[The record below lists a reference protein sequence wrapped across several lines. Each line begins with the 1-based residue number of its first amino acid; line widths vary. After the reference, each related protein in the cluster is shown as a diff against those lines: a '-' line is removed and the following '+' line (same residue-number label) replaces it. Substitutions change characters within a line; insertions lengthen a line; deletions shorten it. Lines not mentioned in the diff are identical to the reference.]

1 MFRIRK
7 ILDSVSNANKY
18 AINQIL
24 QIIKNQFPT
33 TRKDDLLKLPFQL
46 VDPLKYQYRSIL
58 FSAEDHLGRVKA
70 FAMLLHMS
78 DIGVTYLELISTA
91 PQKTGKGLGTI
102 LYERIREE
110 SINLKAKG
118 LFFESS
124 IDDERVC
131 DPETLTQNQKR
142 MLFYERFGAYPII
155 NNIFDSPIKPGDKD
169 LYYLMYDPLNQTAP
183 LDLKLTKQVAR
194 AVLERKYKKIID
206 PALIEKIVDSFR
218 DDPVVTRK
226 PQYKAKPFNPKVQT
240 KPLIALL
247 VNENHAIHHVAE
259 KGYVEAPIRISQI
272 LNEISKTGMFKRL
285 RPRKAPFSLLKK
297 IHDTEY
303 LNFLKNVCK
312 NLPEGKSIYPSVFP
326 GRNRFSS
333 SRDIEVQ
340 IGCFCTDTMTP
351 LNKNAYLAAV
361 GAVDCAVTAAEVL
374 LEDFRLS
381 YALVRPPGHHAEWN
395 KFGGFC
401 YFNSTAA
408 AAQYLSDYGKVAV
421 IDIDF
426 HHGNGTQDIFY
437 ERNDILTCS
446 IHGDP
451 AVEYPYFSGFAK
463 ETGFRQGKGFNINI
477 PLPKNCTSDMFH
489 EALEKIAGKVKKFK
503 PAFLVAAL
511 GLDTARADPT
521 GSWSLLSNDFETTG
535 KIIAGISL
543 PTVIVQEGGYRT
555 RTLGINARRF
565 FEGLYMGSGLRG

>member
-18 AINQIL
+18 AIDQVL
-24 QIIKNQFPT
+24 EIIKKQFPT
-33 TRKDDLLKLPFQL
+33 TRIDDLLKLPLQL
-46 VDPLKYQYRSIL
+46 VDPLKYKYRSIL
-58 FSAEDHLGRVKA
+58 FSAEDHFGRVKG

-110 SINLKAKG
+110 SINLKSKG

-124 IDDERVC
+124 IDDERVP
-131 DPETLTQNQKR
+131 DTETLLQNKKR
-142 MLFYERFGAYPII
+142 MLFYERFNAFPII
-155 NNIFDSPIKPGDKD
+155 NNIFDSPIQPGDKD
-169 LYYLMYDPLNQTAP
+169 LYYLMYDPLNRTTP
-183 LDLKLTKQVAR
+183 LGLELTKQVAR
-194 AVLERKYKKIID
+194 AVLERKYKAIIE
-206 PALIEKIVDSFR
+206 PLQIEKIVNSFC
-218 DDPVVTRK
+218 DDPVILRK
-226 PQYKAKPFNPKVQT
+226 PRYKAKPFIPKVHT
-240 KPLIALL
+240 KPLIGLL
-247 VNENHAIHHVAE
+247 VNENHIIHHVAE

-272 LNEISKTGMFKRL
+272 LKEISKTGMFKKIK
-285 RPRKAPFSLLKK
+285 PRKTPFSLLRK
-297 IHDTEY
+297 IHDPEY

-351 LNKNAYLAAV
+351 LNKNAYLAAI
-361 GAVDCAVTAAEVL
+361 GAVDCAVTAAEIL
-374 LEDFRLS
+374 LEDFKLS

-408 AAQYLSDYGKVAV
+408 ACEYLSDYGKVAV

-451 AVEYPYFSGFAK
+451 ACEYPYFSGFAK
-463 ETGFRQGKGFNINI
+463 ETGSKTGKGFNINI
-477 PLPKNCTSDMFH
+477 PLPKNCTADKFH
-489 EALEKIAGKVKKFK
+489 EALEKIIRKVKKFN
-503 PAFLVAAL
+503 PDFIVAAL
-511 GLDTARADPT
+511 GLDTAKADPT
-521 GSWSLLSNDFETTG
+521 GSWNLLSKDFEKTG
-535 KIIAGISL
+535 KMIGRINL
-543 PTVIVQEGGYRT
+543 PTLIVQEGGYRT

-565 FEGLYMGSGLRG
+565 FEGLYISHYLT

>member
-18 AINQIL
+18 AINQVL
-24 QIIKNQFPT
+24 EIIKKQFPT
-33 TRKDDLLKLPFQL
+33 TRVDDLLKLPLQL

-58 FSAEDHLGRVKA
+58 FSAEDHLGRVKG
-70 FAMLLHMS
+70 FAMLLHIS

-91 PQKTGKGLGTI
+91 PLKTGKGLGTI

-131 DPETLTQNQKR
+131 DPEILLQNKKR
-142 MLFYERFGAYPII
+142 MVFYERFGALPII
-155 NNIFDSPIKPGDKD
+155 NNIFDSPVKPGDKD
-169 LYYLMYDPLNQTAP
+169 LYYLMYDPLNNTVP
-183 LDLKLTKQVAR
+183 LDLDLTKQVAR

-206 PALIEKIVDSFR
+206 PLQIEKIVNSFC
-218 DDPVVTRK
+218 DNPAVLRK
-226 PQYKAKPFNPKVQT
+226 PIYKAKPFSPKVQS
-240 KPLIALL
+240 KPLIGLL
-247 VNENHAIHHVAE
+247 VNENHVIHHVAE
-259 KGYVEAPIRISQI
+259 KGYVESPIRISQI
-272 LNEISKTGMFKRL
+272 LKEISKTGMFKRL
-285 RPRKAPFSLLKK
+285 KPRKTPFSLLKK
-297 IHDTEY
+297 IHDPEY

-351 LNKNAYLAAV
+351 LNKNAYLAAI
-361 GAVDCAVTAAEVL
+361 GAVDCAVTAAEIL

-408 AAQYLSDYGKVAV
+408 ASEYLSDYGKVAV

-437 ERNDILTCS
+437 ERSDVLTCS

-451 AVEYPYFSGFAK
+451 ACEYPYFSGFAK
-463 ETGFRQGKGFNINI
+463 ETGSKEGKGFNINI
-477 PLPKNCTSDMFH
+477 PLPKNCTAEKFH
-489 EALEKIAGKVKKFK
+489 EALEKIIRKVKNFK
-503 PAFLVAAL
+503 PDFIVVAL
-511 GLDTARADPT
+511 GLDTAKSDPT
-521 GSWSLLSNDFETTG
+521 GSWNLLSKDFETTG
-535 KIIAGISL
+535 KMIGRINL
-543 PTVIVQEGGYRT
+543 PTLIVQEGGYRT
-555 RTLGINARRF
+555 RTLGINARKF
-565 FEGLYMGSGLRG
+565 FEGIYISSEKN